1 MGWQDVGVLVIVA
14 TAVAFLV
21 RRLVPSRAEPAQTF
35 VPLGQI
41 RTRRQHDEN
50 CH

>member
-1 MGWQDVGVLVIVA
+1 MGWQDVGVLVIV
-14 TAVAFLV
+14 TSAVAFLV
-21 RRLVPSRAEPAQTF
+21 RRLVPGRAEGAQTF

-41 RTRRQHDEN
+41 KTRREHDQN